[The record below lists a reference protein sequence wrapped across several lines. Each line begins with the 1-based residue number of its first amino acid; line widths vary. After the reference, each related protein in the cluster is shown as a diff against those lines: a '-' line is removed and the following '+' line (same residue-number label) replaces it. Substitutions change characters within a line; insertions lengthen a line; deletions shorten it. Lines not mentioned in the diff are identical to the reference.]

1 MKFMTESRPSCRL
14 MMALAA
20 LLLVVS
26 PARAVVNVLVEA
38 ESLASLGGWQM
49 DAQFSD
55 VMGSSM
61 LIAHGMGIPVT
72 NATGTASFPETGDY
86 AVWVRTRNWVPAFSN
101 SAAPGRFG
109 VAVNGVDLAPVFG
122 TEGAAWHWQ
131 SGGTVTVSGANA
143 TVTLKDLTGFDGRCD
158 AIAFIKGASVPPPDS
173 GPALATW
180 RRTVLNE
187 TVDPTN
193 SATYDC
199 VIVGGGMA
207 GCAAAVAAARSGVR
221 VALVQDRPVLGGNA
235 SQDIRVATRGE
246 KRHPI
251 VEELDS
257 TDLGNRDNGTLGRD
271 ILREMVV
278 TAETNITLIMPW
290 RAYGAGT
297 NAAGRVSHVDVRHTQ
312 TGERRRLYGTI
323 FIDCTGDGWIGYWA
337 GAEYRTGREAA
348 SEFGE
353 SLAPAVADAKTMG
366 NSLMWKS
373 RNAGVSNAFPAVPWA
388 LDVAGTRADTGGDW
402 NWEYGMSLNTI
413 TDAEAIRDHLLRA
426 IYGNFWNAKQK
437 ATNVNLALDW
447 VPFVAGKRESRR
459 LMGDHILKQ
468 GDLVNGIYFE
478 DAIATTDWGIDL
490 HSETAVSYL
499 STYKKTAIKKC
510 YFPFRCLYSRNI
522 PNLMMAGRCFSTTHV
537 AIGSP
542 RVQNT
547 TAQMGVA
554 VGYAAGLCKMFGIE
568 PRAIY
573 RDPARTL
580 ELQARIA
587 GAWPDR
593 PLPAG
598 MVVDNTNASPRVVL
612 VGAWTS
618 SAFDTGYYGTNYLH
632 DGSAGRGTKRAA
644 FTPVLSAEGSYSV
657 AMRWTAGSNRA
668 TNTPVWVC
676 TTSLA
681 ATATS
686 STSNHLRCA
695 QPDSVFT
702 SNEVWVGRVAS
713 NDYMRGLLRFDLS
726 GIPTSA
732 VVVGASLELEIAA
745 KDDASVT
752 GFVGADGLKAYLV
765 TQAFVAAEA
774 TWNRRSATSLW
785 AAAGGDLDPVALA
798 TIGTPTDPDLA
809 DAGDVFAFPASDALV
824 AAAARS
830 VSLRS
835 PLGVMIRTP
844 TLESSYP
851 ARKLY
856 RFGTA
861 SLEVHYLTVALP
873 ATYVVNQQANGSTWN
888 VLGRHQVG
896 SDGLTVVIGNDG
908 ASGYV
913 VADAVQF
920 YQAGASTNDLDGDG
934 LSDLWERYYY
944 VSETAGQPL
953 DDPDGDGQNN
963 FVESMTGTDPFDAK
977 SRFDMRAQLDAA
989 PGQFVMQ
996 WPSSTGSTYR
1006 IERSFDL
1013 STFSP
1018 FETGIAATPPLNTR
1032 GVPRGESN
1040 VYYRVILES
1049 TAP

>member
-1 MKFMTESRPSCRL
+1 MDAVMERWWRAMLAVGLLAVALPSS
-14 MMALAA
+14 AS
-20 LLLVVS
+20 VT
-26 PARAVVNVLVEA
+26 VLVEA
-38 ESLASLGGWQM
+38 ERLATPGGWQI
-49 DAQFSD
+49 DGQFEN
-55 VMGSSM
+55 VMGSPV
-61 LIAHGMGIPVT
+61 LIAHGLGVPVT
-72 NATGTASFPETGDY
+72 NASGTVSFPETGDY

-101 SAAPGRFG
+101 AAAPGRFR
-109 VAVNGVDLAPVFG
+109 VAVNGADLVPVFG
-122 TEGAAWHWQ
+122 ETGAAWHWQ
-131 SGGTVTVSGANA
+131 SGGTVAVSGASA

-158 AIAFIKGASVPPPDS
+158 AIAFIKGSGTPPPDNGS
-173 GPALATW
+173 SLAAW
-180 RRTVLNE
+180 RRTALNE

-221 VALVQDRPVLGGNA
+221 VVLVQDRPVLGGNA
-235 SQDIRVATRGE
+235 SQEIRVATRGE

-257 TDLGNRDNGTLGRD
+257 TDLTNRDSGTPGRD

-278 TAETNITLIMPW
+278 TAETNLTLLMPW
-290 RAYGAGT
+290 RAYAAAT
-297 NAAGRVSHVDVRHTQ
+297 NAAGRVSHVDVRNPT
-312 TGERRRLYGTI
+312 TGERRRLHGTI

-337 GAEYRTGREAA
+337 GADYRTGREAA

-373 RNAGVSNAFPAVPWA
+373 RNAGVSNGFPAVPWA

-437 ATNVNLALDW
+437 AANVNLVLDW
-447 VPFVAGKRESRR
+447 VPYVAGKRESRR

-468 GDLVNGIYFE
+468 SDLVNGVYFE

-499 STYKKTAIKKC
+499 STYKKTEIKKC

-522 PNLMMAGRCFSTTHV
+522 PNLMMAGRNFSTTHV

-554 VGYAAGLCKMFGIE
+554 VGYAAGLCKAYGIE

-587 GAWPDR
+587 GAWPER
-593 PLPAG
+593 PPPAG
-598 MVVDNTNASPRVVL
+598 AVLDNTNAAPRVTL

-618 SAFDTGYYGTNYLH
+618 SAYDTGYIGTNYLL
-632 DGSAGRGTKRAA
+632 DGNTGQGSKRAA
-644 FTPVLSAEGSYSV
+644 FTPVLPAPGNYAIS
-657 AMRWTAGSNRA
+657 MRWTSSGNRSS
-668 TNTPVWVC
+668 NTPVWVC
-676 TTSLA
+676 TTTLV

-686 STSNHLRCA
+686 ATSNHIRYA
-695 QPDSVFT
+695 QPNSVFV
-702 SNEVWVGRVAS
+702 SNEVWVGRIAS

-726 GIPTSA
+726 AIPTSA
-732 VVVGASLELEIAA
+732 VIVSAGLELEIAA
-745 KDDASVT
+745 KDEASVA
-752 GFVGADGLKAYLV
+752 GFIGADGLRVYAV
-765 TQAFVAAEA
+765 TQTFAAAEV
-774 TWNRRSATSLW
+774 TWNRRYATSLW
-785 AAAGGDLDPVALA
+785 ATAGGDFDPVPAA
-798 TIGTPTDPDLA
+798 TIVTATDPDLC
-809 DAGDVFAFPASDALV
+809 DAGDSFVFPPSDGL
-824 AAAARS
+824 AAAAAKSAAQRA
-830 VSLRS
+830 SLA
-835 PLGVMIRTP
+835 LVVRTP

-856 RFGTA
+856 RFGNAMLT
-861 SLEVHYLTVALP
+861 VRYLTVALP
-873 ATYVVNQQANGSTWN
+873 ATYTVNQRVNGGTWN
-888 VLGRHQVG
+888 ALGTHAVAA
-896 SDGLTVVIGNDG
+896 DGLTVVIGND
-908 ASGYV
+908 AATGYV
-913 VADAVQF
+913 VADAFQF
-920 YQAGASTNDLDGDG
+920 TQAGASTNDLDGDG

-944 VSETAGQPL
+944 LSETAGEAAA
-953 DDPDGDGQNN
+953 DPDGDGQNN
-963 FVESMTGTDPFDAK
+963 YVESMTGTDPFDAV

-989 PGQFVMQ
+989 PGSFVVQ
-996 WPSSTGSTYR
+996 WPSTTGRTYR

-1013 STFSP
+1013 STFAP
-1018 FETGIAATPPLNTR
+1018 YETGIAATPPLNTR

-1040 VYYRVILES
+1040 VYYRVILEPA
-1049 TAP
+1049 AP